1 MIYRP
6 YGSTGKS
13 VSAIGFGAMR
23 FPDQNQ
29 VEACAALIKAAYDTG
44 ITYFDTAIGYG
55 RSEELCGVAFQEMKK
70 TRAARPFYVST
81 KTFAAD
87 EASVRRDVETS
98 LTRMGLDHID
108 FYHVWCL
115 LSPDA
120 WQERKGRGV
129 LRAFEKMK
137 EEGLV
142 SHICVSSHMNGDD
155 IGRVLEEY
163 PFDGVLLGYSAA
175 NFAFREAAL
184 AAAARLGRGVV
195 AMNPLAGGVIPQHPE
210 RFSFVKT
217 QPDESVV
224 EGALRFLLNDPRL
237 TVSLVGFSS
246 VEQIQEAVRAVEG
259 FRPISTEKV
268 TAMRAAMK
276 DAFNTLCTGCQYCD
290 DCPADIPVPAFMD
303 AYNQFLLTGQ
313 REQITNRL
321 NWHWGI
327 KADSARLKACTRCGK
342 CERNCTQHLPI
353 LERFAEIQAQ
363 MDQVQAHP
371 G

>member
-1 MIYRP
+1 
-6 YGSTGKS
+6 
-13 VSAIGFGAMR
+13 
-23 FPDQNQ
+23 
-29 VEACAALIKAAYDTG
+29 
-44 ITYFDTAIGYG
+44 
-55 RSEELCGVAFQEMKK
+55 
-70 TRAARPFYVST
+70 
-81 KTFAAD
+81 
-87 EASVRRDVETS
+87 
-98 LTRMGLDHID
+98 
-108 FYHVWCL
+108 
-115 LSPDA
+115 
-120 WQERKGRGV
+120 
-129 LRAFEKMK
+129 
-137 EEGLV
+137 
-142 SHICVSSHMNGDD
+142 MNGND

-246 VEQIQEAVRAVEG
+246 VEQIREAVRAVEG
-259 FRPISTEKV
+259 FRPIGTEKI

-313 REQITNRL
+313 REQVTNRL

-327 KADSARLKACTRCGK
+327 KADSALLKACTRCGK

-363 MDQVQAHP
+363 MEQAHASNS
-371 G
+371 